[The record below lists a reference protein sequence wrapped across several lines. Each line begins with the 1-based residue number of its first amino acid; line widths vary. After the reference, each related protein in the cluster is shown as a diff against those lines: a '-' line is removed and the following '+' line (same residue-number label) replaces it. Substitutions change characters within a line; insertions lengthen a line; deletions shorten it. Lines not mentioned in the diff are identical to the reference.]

1 MSTSK
6 HIDRLCAGGL
16 ALALLLTLLFVN
28 GEALGLASASKAMG
42 YEDRLFDTSR
52 VHTVDIVMDGWEE
65 FLET

>member
-28 GEALGLASASKAMG
+28 GEALGLASASKSHG
-42 YEDRLFDTSR
+42 L
-52 VHTVDIVMDGWEE
+52 
-65 FLET
+65 